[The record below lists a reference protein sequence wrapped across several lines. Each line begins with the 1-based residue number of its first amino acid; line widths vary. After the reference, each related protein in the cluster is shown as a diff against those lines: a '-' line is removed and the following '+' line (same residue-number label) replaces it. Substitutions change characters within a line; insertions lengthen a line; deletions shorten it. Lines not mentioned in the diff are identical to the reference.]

1 MSIND
6 VWVDSSSVL
15 RGNLI
20 LPVCSEERGGWGA
33 ISVSGWTLTVG
44 RWNLCS
50 NTASRGEG

>member
-20 LPVCSEERGGWGA
+20 LPVCSEERGGCGA

-44 RWNLCS
+44 RWNLYS